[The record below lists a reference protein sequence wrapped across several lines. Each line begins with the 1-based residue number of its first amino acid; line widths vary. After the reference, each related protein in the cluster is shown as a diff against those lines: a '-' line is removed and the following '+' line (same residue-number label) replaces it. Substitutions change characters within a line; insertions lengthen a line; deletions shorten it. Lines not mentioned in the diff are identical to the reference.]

1 MRPFA
6 TSAASAERTELSV
19 FRAATRVP
27 CVSTAPELHPSGP
40 DDVPALL
47 ARLVDDAALFPP
59 GNADMADAVRGHLAA
74 RSGPRAGLV
83 GFFLCPVS
91 RLPELIVEL
100 VRAKPAEPVQLSMVV
115 NNGLGG
121 VPKAVSTVE
130 GRKNLLQ
137 LRMVEMPAPSDVDAT
152 WLERVS
158 EFVPEDVIR
167 VVEPRRP
174 LAAGR
179 VAWLDGVRRVARHG
193 CWPKLRCGG
202 QQAWSFPDVQDVASF
217 LAAVCAEGVPFKAT
231 AGLHNAVRHHDADTG
246 FSHHGFLNLL
256 VAVSRVLAGADVM
269 QALDST
275 DAQALVAESRALPE
289 ATARA
294 VRQVFASYGS
304 CSLTEPVRDLEA
316 LGLL

>member
-1 MRPFA
+1 M
-6 TSAASAERTELSV
+6 
-19 FRAATRVP
+19 
-27 CVSTAPELHPSGP
+27 STAPEVNATGSDG
-40 DDVPALL
+40 VPALL
-47 ARLVDDAALFPP
+47 ARLMDDAALFPP
-59 GNADMADAVRGHLAA
+59 GNASMADAVRGHLAA
-74 RSGPRAGLV
+74 RTGPRAGLV

-91 RLPELIVEL
+91 KLPDLIVEL
-100 VRAKPAEPVQLSMVV
+100 VKAKPAEPVQLSMVV

-121 VPKAVSTVE
+121 LPKAVSTVE

-174 LAAGR
+174 LPAERA
-179 VAWLDGVRRVARHG
+179 AWLDGVRRVARHG

-202 QQAWSFPDVQDVASF
+202 LQAGAFPEVDEVAEF

-231 AGLHNAVRHHDADTG
+231 AGLHHAVRHRDAQTG
-246 FSHHGFLNLL
+246 FTHHGFLNLL
-256 VAVSRVLAGADVM
+256 VAVSR
-269 QALDST
+269 ALDDGGGGLSGKVAAALSST
-275 DAQALVAESRALPE
+275 DGAALVEESVALPDS
-289 ATARA
+289 AARA

-304 CSLTEPVRDLEA
+304 CSLAEPVADLEA

>member
-1 MRPFA
+1 
-6 TSAASAERTELSV
+6 
-19 FRAATRVP
+19 
-27 CVSTAPELHPSGP
+27 VSTAHELHPNGP
-40 DDVPALL
+40 SDLHPLL
-47 ARLVDDAALFPP
+47 TRLVDDAALFPP
-59 GNADMADAVRGHLAA
+59 GNAGMPDAVQGHLAA
-74 RSGPRAGLV
+74 RSGPHAGLV
-83 GFFLCPVS
+83 GLFLCPVS
-91 RLPELIVEL
+91 RLPDLIVEL
-100 VRAKPAEPVQLSMVV
+100 VKARPAEPVQLSLVV

-174 LAAGR
+174 GPDEVA
-179 VAWLDGVRRVARHG
+179 AWLDGVRRVARHG

-202 QQAWSFPDVQDVASF
+202 LQAGAFPEVGVVADF
-217 LAAVCAEGVPFKAT
+217 LGAVCAEGVPFKAT
-231 AGLHNAVRHHDADTG
+231 AGLHHAVRHRDPQTG
-246 FSHHGFLNLL
+246 FTHHGFLNLL
-256 VAVSRVLAGADVM
+256 VAVSRSLAGRDVAA
-269 QALDST
+269 ALDST
-275 DAQALVAESRALPE
+275 DAAALVGELGALPVP
-289 ATARA
+289 TARA

-304 CSLTEPVRDLEA
+304 CSLSEPVAELEA

>member
-1 MRPFA
+1 M
-6 TSAASAERTELSV
+6 
-19 FRAATRVP
+19 
-27 CVSTAPELHPSGP
+27 STAHEGNPAARQGRHP
-40 DDVPALL
+40 LL
-47 ARLVDDAALFPP
+47 SHLVDDAALFPP
-59 GNADMADAVRGHLAA
+59 GNATMADAVRGHLAA
-74 RSGPRAGLV
+74 RAGRHGHLL
-83 GFFLCPVS
+83 GFFLCPAS

-100 VRAKPAEPVQLSMVV
+100 VKTKPAEPVQLSLVV

-130 GRKNLLQ
+130 GRRNLLQ

-174 LAAGR
+174 RPVGLDG
-179 VAWLDGVRRVARHG
+179 WLDGVRRVARHG

-202 QQAWSFPDVQDVASF
+202 LQAGAFPDIEVVAQF

-231 AGLHNAVRHHDADTG
+231 AGLHRAVRHHDDGTG
-246 FSHHGFLNLL
+246 FTHHGFLNLL
-256 VAVSRVLAGADVM
+256 VAVARTLAGRDAPG
-269 QALDST
+269 ALAST
-275 DAQALVAESRALPE
+275 DSAALVAESVALPLSS
-289 ATARA
+289 ARA

-304 CSLTEPVRDLEA
+304 CSFSEPVADLEE

>member
-1 MRPFA
+1 M
-6 TSAASAERTELSV
+6 
-19 FRAATRVP
+19 
-27 CVSTAPELHPSGP
+27 STAPELHPTGP
-40 DDVPALL
+40 DDVAPLL

-59 GNADMADAVRGHLAA
+59 GNAGMADAVRGHLAA
-74 RSGPRAGLV
+74 RSGPNAGLV

-100 VRAKPAEPVQLSMVV
+100 VKAKPDEPVQLSLVV

-130 GRKNLLQ
+130 GRKNLLL

-174 LAAGR
+174 QPADHED
-179 VAWLDGVRRVARHG
+179 WLDGVRRVARHG

-202 QQAWSFPDVQDVASF
+202 LQAGAFPDVATIAAF
-217 LAAVCAEGVPFKAT
+217 MAAVCAEGVPFKAT
-231 AGLHNAVRHHDADTG
+231 AGLHHAVRHHDEHTG
-246 FSHHGFLNLL
+246 FTHHGFLNLL
-256 VAVSRVLAGADVM
+256 VATSRALGGRDVV
-269 QALDST
+269 QALEST
-275 DAQALVAESRALPE
+275 DADALVAEIGALPE
-289 ATARA
+289 AAVRA

-304 CSLTEPVRDLEA
+304 CSLAEPVDDLKA

>member
-1 MRPFA
+1 M
-6 TSAASAERTELSV
+6 
-19 FRAATRVP
+19 
-27 CVSTAPELHPSGP
+27 STAPELPPTGP
-40 DDVPALL
+40 DDVAPLL
-47 ARLVDDAALFPP
+47 SRLVDDAALFPP
-59 GNADMADAVRGHLAA
+59 GDAAMVDAVRGHLAA
-74 RSGPRAGLV
+74 REGRNAGLV

-91 RLPELIVEL
+91 RLPDLIVEL
-100 VRAKPAEPVQLSMVV
+100 VKAKPAEPVQLSLVV

-137 LRMVEMPAPSDVDAT
+137 LRMIEMPAPSDVDAT

-174 LAAGR
+174 QPSSNGTPDQGGHE
-179 VAWLDGVRRVARHG
+179 AWLDGVRRVARHG

-202 QQAWSFPDVQDVASF
+202 PQAGAFPSIDVVADF
-217 LAAVCAEGVPFKAT
+217 IAAVCAEGVPFKAT
-231 AGLHNAVRHHDADTG
+231 AGLHHAVRHRDESTG
-246 FSHHGFLNLL
+246 FTHHGFLNLL
-256 VAVSRVLAGADVM
+256 VAVSRALAGGRDVAG
-269 QALDST
+269 ALTVT
-275 DAQALVAESRALPE
+275 DGEALVAELGALPE
-289 ATARA
+289 PAVHA

-304 CSLTEPVRDLEA
+304 CSLAEPVADLEA

>member
-1 MRPFA
+1 
-6 TSAASAERTELSV
+6 
-19 FRAATRVP
+19 
-27 CVSTAPELHPSGP
+27 VSTAHELHPTGP
-40 DDVPALL
+40 NDVHPLL

-59 GNADMADAVRGHLAA
+59 GSATMPDAVRGHLAA
-74 RSGPRAGLV
+74 RSGPHADLV
-83 GFFLCPVS
+83 GFFLCQVS

-100 VRAKPAEPVQLSMVV
+100 VRAKPAQPVQLSLVV

-174 LAAGR
+174 GGRGVPSGTSGTAA
-179 VAWLDGVRRVARHG
+179 AEMQPWLDGVRRVARHG

-202 QQAWSFPDVQDVASF
+202 GQAGAFPDVGVVSAF

-231 AGLHNAVRHHDADTG
+231 AGLHHAVRYTDADTG
-246 FSHHGFLNLL
+246 FTHHGFLNLL
-256 VAVSRVLAGADVM
+256 VAVARALGGRDVIDALVCTDGQLLAGE
-269 QALDST
+269 ST
-275 DAQALVAESRALPE
+275 ALPD
-289 ATARA
+289 ASARA

-304 CSLTEPVRDLEA
+304 CSLSEPVADLEA

>member
-1 MRPFA
+1 
-6 TSAASAERTELSV
+6 
-19 FRAATRVP
+19 
-27 CVSTAPELHPSGP
+27 VSTAPELHPNGP
-40 DDVPALL
+40 DDVSALL

-59 GNADMADAVRGHLAA
+59 GNATMADAVSGHLAA

-91 RLPELIVEL
+91 RLPDLIVEL
-100 VRAKPAEPVQLSMVV
+100 VKAKPSEPIQLSLVV

-174 LAAGR
+174 QPAER
-179 VAWLDGVRRVARHG
+179 EAWLDGVRRVARHG

-202 QQAWSFPDVQDVASF
+202 LQAGAFPAVAEVAAF
-217 LAAVCAEGVPFKAT
+217 LASVCAEGVPFKAT
-231 AGLHNAVRHHDADTG
+231 AGLHRAVRYHDPETG
-246 FSHHGFLNLL
+246 FNHHGFLNLL
-256 VAVSRVLAGADVM
+256 VAVARTLAGRDVVE
-269 QALDST
+269 AIEST
-275 DAQALVAESRALPE
+275 DGDALVAESRALPD

-304 CSLTEPVRDLEA
+304 CSLDEPVADLRQ

>member
-1 MRPFA
+1 M
-6 TSAASAERTELSV
+6 
-19 FRAATRVP
+19 
-27 CVSTAPELHPSGP
+27 STAPELHPTGP
-40 DDVPALL
+40 DDVAPLL

-59 GNADMADAVRGHLAA
+59 GDATMPDAVRGHLEA
-74 RSGPRAGLV
+74 RSGPHAGLV

-91 RLPELIVEL
+91 KLPDLIVEL
-100 VRAKPAEPVQLSMVV
+100 VRAKPAEPVQLSLVV

-137 LRMVEMPAPSDVDAT
+137 LRMIEMPAPSDVDAT

-174 LAAGR
+174 MPTEHA
-179 VAWLDGVRRVARHG
+179 AWLEGVRRVARHG

-202 QQAWSFPDVQDVASF
+202 LQAGTFPGVEVVADF
-217 LAAVCAEGVPFKAT
+217 IAAVCAEGVPFKAT
-231 AGLHNAVRHHDADTG
+231 AGLHHAVRHHDPETG
-246 FSHHGFLNLL
+246 FNHHGFLNLL
-256 VAVSRVLAGADVM
+256 VAVARALAGGDARAAV
-269 QALDST
+269 DST
-275 DAQALVAESRALPE
+275 DAAALVAEVLALPE
-289 ATARA
+289 PSVRA

-304 CSLTEPVRDLEA
+304 CSLAEPVADLEA

>member
-1 MRPFA
+1 
-6 TSAASAERTELSV
+6 
-19 FRAATRVP
+19 
-27 CVSTAPELHPSGP
+27 VSTAHELNPAGP
-40 DDVPALL
+40 TGVPALL

-59 GNADMADAVRGHLAA
+59 GNASMADAVRGHLEA
-74 RSGPRAGLV
+74 RSGPHAGLV

-91 RLPELIVEL
+91 KLADLIVEL
-100 VRAKPAEPVQLSMVV
+100 VKAKPSEPVQLSMVV

-121 VPKAVSTVE
+121 LPKAVSTVE

-174 LAAGR
+174 GSRGPDDEAAPPGDR
-179 VAWLDGVRRVARHG
+179 DAWLDGVRRVARHG

-202 QQAWSFPDVQDVASF
+202 LQSGAFPAVDEVADF

-231 AGLHNAVRHHDADTG
+231 AGLHHAVRHTDADTG
-246 FSHHGFLNLL
+246 FTHHGFLNLL
-256 VAVSRVLAGADVM
+256 VAVSRALSGKDVAA
-269 QALDST
+269 ALGST
-275 DAQALVAESRALPE
+275 DAQALVTEGAGLPD
-289 ATARA
+289 ASARA

-304 CSLTEPVRDLEA
+304 CSLAEPVADLEA

>member
-1 MRPFA
+1 
-6 TSAASAERTELSV
+6 V
-19 FRAATRVP
+19 
-27 CVSTAPELHPSGP
+27 AP
-40 DDVPALL
+40 LL

-59 GNADMADAVRGHLAA
+59 GDATMPDAVRGHLEA
-74 RSGPRAGLV
+74 RSGPHAGLV

-91 RLPELIVEL
+91 KLPDLIVEL
-100 VRAKPAEPVQLSMVV
+100 VRAKPAEPVQLSLVV

-137 LRMVEMPAPSDVDAT
+137 LRMIEMPAPSDVDAT

-174 LAAGR
+174 LPDGYA
-179 VAWLDGVRRVARHG
+179 AWLDGVRRVARHG

-202 QQAWSFPDVQDVASF
+202 LQAGAFPGVDVVAEF
-217 LAAVCAEGVPFKAT
+217 IAAVCAEGVPFKAT
-231 AGLHNAVRHHDADTG
+231 AGLHHAVRHHDPATG
-246 FSHHGFLNLL
+246 FTHHGFLNLL
-256 VAVSRVLAGADVM
+256 VAVSRALAGGDTRAAVDSVESD
-269 QALDST
+269 AL
-275 DAQALVAESRALPE
+275 LAEVLALPE
-289 ATARA
+289 PSVRA

-304 CSLTEPVRDLEA
+304 CSLADPVADLEA

>member
-1 MRPFA
+1 M
-6 TSAASAERTELSV
+6 
-19 FRAATRVP
+19 
-27 CVSTAPELHPSGP
+27 STAPELHPTGP
-40 DDVPALL
+40 DDVAPLL

-59 GNADMADAVRGHLAA
+59 GDATMPDAVRGHLAA
-74 RSGPRAGLV
+74 RSGPHAGLV

-91 RLPELIVEL
+91 KLPDLIVEL
-100 VRAKPAEPVQLSMVV
+100 VKAKPAEPVELSLVV

-130 GRKNLLQ
+130 GRKSLLQ
-137 LRMVEMPAPSDVDAT
+137 LRMIEMPAPSDVDAT

-174 LAAGR
+174 QP
-179 VAWLDGVRRVARHG
+179 VEHDAWLEGIRRVARNG

-202 QQAWSFPDVQDVASF
+202 LQAGTFPGVGVVADF
-217 LAAVCAEGVPFKAT
+217 MAAVCEEGVPFKAT
-231 AGLHNAVRHHDADTG
+231 AGLHHAVRHHDDATG
-246 FSHHGFLNLL
+246 FTHHGFLNLL
-256 VAVSRVLAGADVM
+256 AAVSRSLTGAGDVVP
-269 QALDST
+269 AIETT
-275 DAQALVAESRALPE
+275 DGDALVAELRGLSEPSV
-289 ATARA
+289 RA

-304 CSLTEPVRDLEA
+304 CSLSEPVADLEA

>member
-1 MRPFA
+1 M
-6 TSAASAERTELSV
+6 
-19 FRAATRVP
+19 
-27 CVSTAPELHPSGP
+27 STAPELQPTGP
-40 DDVPALL
+40 DDVAPLL

-59 GNADMADAVRGHLAA
+59 GSATMAAAVAEHLAA
-74 RSGPRAGLV
+74 RTGPYAGLV

-100 VRAKPAEPVQLSMVV
+100 VKAKPAEPVQLSLVV

-137 LRMVEMPAPSDVDAT
+137 LRMIEMPAPSDVDAT

-174 LAAGR
+174 MPAEYEP
-179 VAWLDGVRRVARHG
+179 WLEGIRRVARHG

-202 QQAWSFPDVQDVASF
+202 LQSGAFPEVDVVARF
-217 LAAVCAEGVPFKAT
+217 MAAVCAEGVPFKAT
-231 AGLHNAVRHHDADTG
+231 AGLHHAVRYRDDATG
-246 FSHHGFLNLL
+246 FTHHGFVNLL
-256 VAVSRVLAGADVM
+256 VAVARALAGGDGDTVTA
-269 QALDST
+269 ALEAT
-275 DAQALVAESRALPE
+275 DADALVAELRTLPE
-289 ATARA
+289 PSVRA

-304 CSLTEPVRDLEA
+304 CSLAEPVADLKA
-316 LGLL
+316 IGLL

>member
-1 MRPFA
+1 
-6 TSAASAERTELSV
+6 
-19 FRAATRVP
+19 
-27 CVSTAPELHPSGP
+27 VSTAHEQHPTGPEDLHP
-40 DDVPALL
+40 LL
-47 ARLVDDAALFPP
+47 TRLVDDAALFPP
-59 GNADMADAVRGHLAA
+59 GNASMAEAVRGHLAA
-74 RSGPRAGLV
+74 RSGSHSGLV

-100 VRAKPAEPVQLSMVV
+100 VKVKPAQPVQLSLVV

-130 GRKNLLQ
+130 GRKNLLR
-137 LRMVEMPAPSDVDAT
+137 LRMVEMPAPSDVDAM

-174 LAAGR
+174 GGR
-179 VAWLDGVRRVARHG
+179 VPDGSAPTELEDWLDGVRRVARHG

-202 QQAWSFPDVQDVASF
+202 LQAGAFPHIGAVAAF

-231 AGLHNAVRHHDADTG
+231 AGLHHAVRYTDAETG
-246 FSHHGFLNLL
+246 FTHHGFLNLL
-256 VAVSRVLAGADVM
+256 IAVARALAGRDVVE
-269 QALDST
+269 ALEST
-275 DAQALVAESRALPE
+275 DGETLVAESGALPE
-289 ATARA
+289 ASARA

-304 CSLTEPVRDLEA
+304 CSLSEPVADLEA
-316 LGLL
+316 LGML

>member
-1 MRPFA
+1 MR
-6 TSAASAERTELSV
+6 V
-19 FRAATRVP
+19 N
-27 CVSTAPELHPSGP
+27 GP
-40 DDVPALL
+40 DDLHPLL
-47 ARLVDDAALFPP
+47 THLIDDAALFPP
-59 GNADMADAVRGHLAA
+59 GNASMTEAVRGHLAA

-100 VRAKPAEPVQLSMVV
+100 VRAKPAEPVQLSLVV

-174 LAAGR
+174 IGVRDVPADSGSAELG
-179 VAWLDGVRRVARHG
+179 AWLDGVRRVAGHG

-202 QQAWSFPDVQDVASF
+202 PQAGAFPEVAVVADF
-217 LAAVCAEGVPFKAT
+217 LATVCAEGVPFKAT
-231 AGLHNAVRHHDADTG
+231 AGLHHAVRHTDAQTG
-246 FSHHGFLNLL
+246 FTHHGFLNLL
-256 VAVSRVLAGADVM
+256 VAVARALAGGDVVR
-269 QALDST
+269 ALDSA
-275 DAQALVAESRALPE
+275 DSAALASESIALSGP
-289 ATARA
+289 AARA

-304 CSLTEPVRDLEA
+304 CSLSEPVADLEA